1 MSYLLQT
8 VVDALSLGSLYALA
22 ALGIGLLFGIL
33 RLVNFAHGDLI
44 ALCAYALILPVSG
57 EGGTQPMLA
66 ALPVPL
72 LVVAVMLVGAL
83 AANAADLAVF
93 RPLRRASV
101 PTLMI
106 ASFAIGYVLQNAL
119 LGLYGARPKNFDLWS
134 ALNRQIVL
142 PWGADGVHVPLVQLV
157 TIAATGAVM
166 VALVLFLQRTRY
178 GVQMRAAAEDFRMAG
193 YLGVRAHLVVGMAF
207 ALSGALAGI
216 VSLLY
221 VSQTGAL
228 SRTMGVPLMLYAFI
242 ATVVGGMG
250 SLAGAVLG
258 GFLLGAVAV
267 LLQALLPPD
276 LRPFRDAFVF
286 AVVLAMLLLRPG
298 GLVRNPALAERV

>member
-44 ALCAYALILPVSG
+44 ALCAYALILPVPG

-119 LGLYGARPKNFDLWS
+119 LGLYGARPKNFDLW
-134 ALNRQIVL
+134 
-142 PWGADGVHVPLVQLV
+142 
-157 TIAATGAVM
+157 
-166 VALVLFLQRTRY
+166 
-178 GVQMRAAAEDFRMAG
+178 
-193 YLGVRAHLVVGMAF
+193 
-207 ALSGALAGI
+207 
-216 VSLLY
+216 
-221 VSQTGAL
+221 
-228 SRTMGVPLMLYAFI
+228 
-242 ATVVGGMG
+242 
-250 SLAGAVLG
+250 
-258 GFLLGAVAV
+258 
-267 LLQALLPPD
+267 
-276 LRPFRDAFVF
+276 
-286 AVVLAMLLLRPG
+286 
-298 GLVRNPALAERV
+298 PAL

>member
-8 VVDALSLGSLYALA
+8 LVDALNLGSLYALA
-22 ALGIGLLFGIL
+22 ALGIGLLFGML

-44 ALCAYALILPVSG
+44 SLCAYALILPAAG
-57 EGGTQPMLA
+57 ADIPMPMLA
-66 ALPVPL
+66 VLPVPL
-72 LVVAVMLVGAL
+72 LIAAVMLVGAL
-83 AANAADLAVF
+83 AANAADVAVF
-93 RPLRRASV
+93 RPLRKGSV

-106 ASFAIGYVLQNAL
+106 ASFAIGYVVQNVL
-119 LGLYGARPKNFDLWS
+119 LGLYGSRPKNFDLWPG
-134 ALNRQIVL
+134 LNHQIVI
-142 PWGADGVHVPLVQLV
+142 PMGTSSVHVPLMQLV

-166 VALVLFLQRTRY
+166 VGLTLLLRHTRY
-178 GVQMRAAAEDFRMAG
+178 GVQMRAAAEDFRMAS
-193 YLGVRAHLVVGMAF
+193 YLGVRGNLVVGLAF

-228 SRTMGVPLMLYAFI
+228 LPTMGVPLMLYAFI

-250 SLAGAVLG
+250 SLIGAVLG
-258 GFLLGAVAV
+258 GFLIGAAAV
-267 LLQALLPPD
+267 LLQSLLPPD

-298 GLVRNPALAERV
+298 GLVRSQALTERV

>member
-1 MSYLLQT
+1 
-8 VVDALSLGSLYALA
+8 
-22 ALGIGLLFGIL
+22 
-33 RLVNFAHGDLI
+33 
-44 ALCAYALILPVSG
+44 
-57 EGGTQPMLA
+57 
-66 ALPVPL
+66 
-72 LVVAVMLVGAL
+72 
-83 AANAADLAVF
+83 
-93 RPLRRASV
+93 
-101 PTLMI
+101 
-106 ASFAIGYVLQNAL
+106 
-119 LGLYGARPKNFDLWS
+119 
-134 ALNRQIVL
+134 
-142 PWGADGVHVPLVQLV
+142 
-157 TIAATGAVM
+157 
-166 VALVLFLQRTRY
+166 Y

-267 LLQALLPPD
+267 LLQALLPPE

-298 GLVRNPALAERV
+298 GLVRHPALAERV